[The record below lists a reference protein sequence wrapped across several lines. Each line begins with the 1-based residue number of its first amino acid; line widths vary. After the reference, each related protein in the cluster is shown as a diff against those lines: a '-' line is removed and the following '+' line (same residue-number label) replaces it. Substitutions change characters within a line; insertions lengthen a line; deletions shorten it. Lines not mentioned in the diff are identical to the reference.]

1 VQLVIAT
8 HYLPGLVCTVLC
20 FQQKRIGKD
29 FCDFYLLKRG
39 KKFQQKRN
47 FDFRLLISP
56 LSE

>member
-20 FQQKRIGKD
+20 FKQKRIGKD